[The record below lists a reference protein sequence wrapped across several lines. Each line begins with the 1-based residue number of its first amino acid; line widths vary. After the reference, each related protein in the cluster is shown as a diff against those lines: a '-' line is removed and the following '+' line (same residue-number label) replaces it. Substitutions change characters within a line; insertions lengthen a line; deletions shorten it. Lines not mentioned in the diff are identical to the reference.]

1 MLMMKSKA
9 DKKTGPGQASQ
20 SLNLMTLVKK
30 IVSLILIACLVS
42 LSVPCVTAR
51 AGTYSLDEIDI
62 SGLDLGRLEE
72 LGFSRDDV
80 EEFRQR
86 RTPRRSRGYRPPPPP
101 RHHRRHRSRIDGLA
115 EGAFWVLL
123 GVLLNEAIENRDR
136 DQDKGETKS
145 ESKSEDKIKE
155 DKIKSE
161 AKAKASLSD
170 KEKYDELVKICKSG
184 SLRDFELKFEEYELT
199 GDAVI
204 SYKNNAHGDIFRDE
218 YSAALISIAAE
229 HSPNAQLVKFLLDDN
244 ADANADNGQPLR
256 AAAKNARAGTVKLLL
271 YSGADIAK
279 TDDRGRTALSYAA
292 ANDFDVANRLEVIK
306 SLRVAGADFNL
317 RDKSGMSPWAYAVQ
331 SGAPEVVNYFLD
343 NGADARLSNIY
354 NLAKNN
360 SRLVNTQALKRIDN
374 VNKRIKRR
382 K

>member
-9 DKKTGPGQASQ
+9 DKEMGPGFA
-20 SLNLMTLVKK
+20 TLVKK
-30 IVSLILIACLVS
+30 FVSLILIACLVS

-51 AGTYSLDEIDI
+51 AGAYSLDEIDI
-62 SGLDLGRLEE
+62 SELDLGRLEE
-72 LGFSRDDV
+72 FGFSRDDV
-80 EEFRQR
+80 EEFWHR
-86 RTPRRSRGYRPPPPP
+86 RPPRRSRGHRPPPPP
-101 RHHRRHRSRIDGLA
+101 RSRRRHRSRIDNLA

-136 DQDKGETKS
+136 DTGKSENKDKGEPKI
-145 ESKSEDKIKE
+145 ESQSKRE

-170 KEKYDELVKICKSG
+170 KEKYDELVKVCKSG
-184 SLRDFELKFEEYELT
+184 SLRDFELKFEEYDLT

-204 SYKNNAHGDIFRDE
+204 SYTNNSQGDIFRDE
-218 YSAALISIAAE
+218 HSAALISIAAE
-229 HSPNAQLVKFLLDDN
+229 YSSNAQLVKFLLDDG

-256 AAAKNARAGTVKLLL
+256 AAAKNARAETVKLLL

-279 TDDRGRTALSYAA
+279 TDDRGRTALSFAA
-292 ANDFDVANRLEVIK
+292 SNDFDVNNRLAVIK

-317 RDKSGMSPWAYAVQ
+317 RDRGGMSPWAYAVQ

-360 SRLVNTQALKRIDN
+360 PRLANTQALKRIEN
-374 VNKRIKRR
+374 INKRVRRR